1 MQQQPSEQFAASELW
16 MRINRDYISDP
27 ERVSLDNFRR
37 DSISDRI
44 SIWNVKRNAIR
55 YFKTMLYNEAELLTE
70 DELRLLDRIPNRTLG
85 NPFAVRVRGRD
96 ICTDY
101 LRSLREL
108 LFIRKSTNLAAIDSV
123 LEIGAGFGRT
133 CHALLSTTPSIQRYI
148 IVDLPNCLVISG
160 RYLKSV
166 LEERNF
172 EKVVFITNAELAS
185 QSTLMHDLTIDIDS
199 TAEMDAAVARNYL
212 SFIDRNASWFYC
224 NNPVGKFSVKSI
236 KATTVD
242 PDAVAIALRMGLLR
256 ESLDIFDDADVARHV
271 PDFLAAYSPG
281 QDWCAVSHENARPW
295 SYYHQAMYRR
305 TAGRGPQAN
314 G

>member
-1 MQQQPSEQFAASELW
+1 
-16 MRINRDYISDP
+16 
-27 ERVSLDNFRR
+27 
-37 DSISDRI
+37 
-44 SIWNVKRNAIR
+44 
-55 YFKTMLYNEAELLTE
+55 MLYNEAALLTD
-70 DELRLLDRIPNRTLG
+70 DELSLLDRIPNRTIG
-85 NPFAVRVRGRD
+85 NPFSVRVRGRD
-96 ICTDY
+96 ICIDY

-108 LFIRKSTNLAAIDSV
+108 LFIQKSTDLAAIDSV

-133 CHALLSTTPSIQRYI
+133 CHALLSATPSIRKYT
-148 IVDLPNCLVISG
+148 IVDLPNCLGISR
-160 RYLKSV
+160 RYLKSA
-166 LEERNF
+166 LEGRNF
-172 EKVVFITNAELAS
+172 EKVVFITNTQLAS
-185 QSTLMHDLTIDIDS
+185 QSILTHDLTIDIDS
-199 TAEMDAAVARNYL
+199 MAEMDASVARNYL

-281 QDWCAVSHENARPW
+281 QDWCAMRHEHARPW

-305 TAGRGPQAN
+305 GGTRSNA
-314 G
+314 

>member
-1 MQQQPSEQFAASELW
+1 MLQQPSQQFAASELW
-16 MRINRDYISDP
+16 TQINRDYISDP

-44 SIWNVKRNAIR
+44 SMWNVKRNAIR
-55 YFKTMLYNEAELLTE
+55 YFKTMLYNEAELFTE

-85 NPFAVRVRGRD
+85 NPFSVRVRGRD
-96 ICTDY
+96 ICIDY

-108 LFIRKSTNLAAIDSV
+108 LFIRKSTNLDAIHSV

-133 CHALLSTTPSIQRYI
+133 CHALLSTTPNIQKYI
-148 IVDLPNCLVISG
+148 IVDLPSCLGIAA

-166 LEERNF
+166 LEEQNF
-172 EKVVFITNAELAS
+172 DKLVFITNAELAS
-185 QSTLMHDLTIDIDS
+185 QSILTHDLTIDIDS
-199 TAEMDAAVARNYL
+199 TAEMDEVVARNYL

-224 NNPVGKFSVKSI
+224 NNPMGKFSLKLI
-236 KATTVD
+236 KATNVD
-242 PDAVAIALRMGLLR
+242 PNAVAMALRLGLLR
-256 ESLDIFDDADVARHV
+256 EALDIFDDADVARHV
-271 PDFLAAYSPG
+271 PDFLTAYRPG
-281 QDWCAVSHENARPW
+281 QDWDAVSHEDARPW

-305 TAGRGPQAN
+305 TAARDTQAN